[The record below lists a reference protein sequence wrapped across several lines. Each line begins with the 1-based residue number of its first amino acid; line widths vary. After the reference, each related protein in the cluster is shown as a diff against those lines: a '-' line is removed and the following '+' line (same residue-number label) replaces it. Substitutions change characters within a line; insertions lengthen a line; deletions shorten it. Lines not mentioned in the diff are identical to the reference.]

1 MKNENKITKKESK
14 QLLNIAMKYIY
25 AMQERGDFEYRM
37 NDEEDFLDVS
47 VGSLEAAL
55 EAAYLL
61 GKNVKA

>member
-14 QLLNIAMKYIY
+14 QLLKIAMKYIY
-25 AMQERGDFEYRM
+25 AMEKRGDFEYRM
-37 NDEEDFLDVS
+37 NDDEDFLDVS

-61 GKNVKA
+61 GKSTKA